1 MAGTGDVRNRAG
13 SCRRRICPEE
23 EESGL
28 TSCWSENN
36 ARDQAQQPVNRLESI
51 RRFDSFRKQA
61 DRFASGV
68 NHKSDKKIQSIRS
81 I

>member
-51 RRFDSFRKQA
+51 RRLDYPRKQA
-61 DRFASGV
+61 EKPVADIS
-68 NHKSDKKIQSIRS
+68 
-81 I
+81 